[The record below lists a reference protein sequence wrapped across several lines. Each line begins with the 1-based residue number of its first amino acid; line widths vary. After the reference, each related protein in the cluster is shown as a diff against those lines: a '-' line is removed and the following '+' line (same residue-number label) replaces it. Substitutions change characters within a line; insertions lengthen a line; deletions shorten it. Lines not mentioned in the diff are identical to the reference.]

1 MLEKVREFSV
11 DKVIQEIE
19 LLTRDAERVHREPLK
34 RILEDNQQSTCRVWV
49 SMEALTVRISRH
61 VFNENEDL
69 KKIHEAHLVDF
80 VLETTSVDDV
90 QDTSICEEVKA
101 LLDEKTSRP
110 RMRISILVLRRRNNG
125 LPGLSDSASLSH
137 R

>member
-61 VFNENEDL
+61 VFNAYRKLNKHFQHLERENEDL

-101 LLDEKTSRP
+101 LLDEKP
-110 RMRISILVLRRRNNG
+110 KGCHDEMCLAQVNL
-125 LPGLSDSASLSH
+125 A
-137 R
+137 

>member
-1 MLEKVREFSV
+1 MQWRIVGLEKVREFSV

-61 VFNENEDL
+61 VFNG
-69 KKIHEAHLVDF
+69 H
-80 VLETTSVDDV
+80 
-90 QDTSICEEVKA
+90 
-101 LLDEKTSRP
+101 P
-110 RMRISILVLRRRNNG
+110 
-125 LPGLSDSASLSH
+125 
-137 R
+137 